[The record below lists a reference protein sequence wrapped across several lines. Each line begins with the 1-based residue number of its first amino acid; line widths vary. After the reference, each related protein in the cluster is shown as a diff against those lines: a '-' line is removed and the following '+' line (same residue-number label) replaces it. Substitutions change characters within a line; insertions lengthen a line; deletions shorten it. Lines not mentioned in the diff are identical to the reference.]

1 VVGAATQTWFA
12 LQPSVKRG
20 VPRAKGTVAQCST
33 TVHVLPRPTPCVD
46 AVGDGGRLDRR
57 AQCAWSAESRGRTY
71 RWGRLG
77 GARLSKYTVGK
88 IIHHI
93 ASTKIQ

>member
-1 VVGAATQTWFA
+1 MVGAATQTWFA

-20 VPRAKGTVAQCST
+20 VIRAERTNAPCST
-33 TVHVLPRPTPCVD
+33 RVHVLPRPTPCVD
-46 AVGDGGRLDRR
+46 AVGAGGRLGRR
-57 AQCAWSAESRGRTY
+57 AQCAWSAESRGWTY